1 MTKTLHYIQ
10 QGTGKDVILIH
21 GLFGSLEN
29 LNMIAKGLKDNYRVT
44 NIDVRNHGLSFHQK
58 SMGYDELA
66 QDVID
71 LMAKLNIEQA
81 SILGHSMGGKIAM
94 QIALEH
100 SNKVDKLIV
109 ADISPVAY
117 PPHHE
122 HIIKGLQGIDLALV
136 NSRKDADSQLAQ
148 SVDNIGVRQFLL
160 RNLFSTDGKF
170 NFKCN
175 LNNIETSYSQI
186 MKAYQGEQQ
195 FTGKTLFIKGGES
208 NYITAEHRDIIN
220 RLFPESRAKIIQ
232 GAGHWL
238 HAEKTI
244 AFNKIVNDFLAS

>member
-1 MTKTLHYIQ
+1 
-10 QGTGKDVILIH
+10 
-21 GLFGSLEN
+21 
-29 LNMIAKGLKDNYRVT
+29 
-44 NIDVRNHGLSFHQK
+44 
-58 SMGYDELA
+58 
-66 QDVID
+66 
-71 LMAKLNIEQA
+71 MAKLNIKQA

-100 SNKVDKLIV
+100 SDKVDKLIV

-122 HIIKGLQGIDLALV
+122 HIIKGLQDIDLALV
-136 NSRKDADSQLAQ
+136 SSRKDADSQLAQ

-170 NFKCN
+170 SFKCN
-175 LNNIETSYSQI
+175 LNNIEKSYSQI
-186 MKAYQGEQQ
+186 MKAYQGQQQ

-208 NYITAEHRDIIN
+208 DYITTEHRDIIN

-238 HAEKTI
+238 HAEKAI
-244 AFNKIVNDFLAS
+244 AFNKIANDFLAS